1 MIKRDLLKEIENG
14 LKIVMDEVDKGILNN
29 DTRKAFQIINNK
41 MKEMVGIDIDT
52 VNTVSFETIKG
63 MINVG
68 FENSADKYIALG
80 MLLKFQGYLC
90 KSQQD
95 ISKEIFYYLIS
106 ISAFNEGF
114 KDDDT
119 YLNNYKSSIIEII
132 DEIQK
137 YELSMEESKEI
148 FVAYELL
155 GKYDKAEDVLYEMIN
170 KAKDKDK
177 EKMKKLGIDF
187 YNRLLNKNEDDLI
200 KGNLPIEEVKESLK
214 DLI

>member
-90 KSQQD
+90 KIQQD
-95 ISKEIFYYLIS
+95 ISTEIFYYLIS
-106 ISAFNEGF
+106 ISAFNEVF

>member
-114 KDDDT
+114 KYDDT
-119 YLNNYKSSIIEII
+119 YINNYKSSIIEII

-170 KAKDKDK
+170 KAKAKDK

>member
-106 ISAFNEGF
+106 ISSFNEGF

>member
-114 KDDDT
+114 KYDDT

-170 KAKDKDK
+170 KAKAKDK